1 MAQTETV
8 TVMITDLV
16 GSTGLES
23 RIGPGAADELRA
35 EHFGLI
41 RSALGEKGGRE
52 VKNTGDGLM
61 VAFDSAADAVACA
74 VAVQQRLERRNRN
87 AAEQLL
93 VKVGLS
99 SGDASVQGDD
109 YFGMPVVEA
118 ARLCE
123 AARGGQVLAKELVA
137 HLAAG
142 RGGEFSAV
150 GPLELKGL
158 PEPLA
163 TVEVSWRSSEE
174 RSPLPLRLQE
184 LPPGGF
190 VGREQEKAK
199 LSELFGAAS
208 SGERRLALLSGEPGI
223 GKTRLATHTALEE
236 RSSAD
241 ALVLYGRCDEEL
253 AIPYGA
259 WVEAL
264 SHLVEHAPEALLRIH
279 AERHGGELQRIV
291 PQLKDRLPDLPDP
304 RKTDP
309 DTERYL
315 LWGAVVGLLV
325 EASSREPVILILD
338 DLHWAD
344 KPTLL
349 LLKHLLK
356 EGQGA
361 YLLIIATYR
370 ESDLH
375 RSHPL
380 AELLADLPR
389 IGGVERL
396 ALPGLSQEEIVQIM
410 ERAGGHEL
418 DQGLTALSRELHR
431 ETDGNPFYT
440 GELLRHLLE
449 TGTIYQQDGGRFT
462 VKGELSGLGLPQS
475 VREVLGRRVE
485 RLGEQTCTLLSLAAV
500 IGREFDLELL
510 AAVSGA
516 DEDQVLERLEEAVYA
531 SVLSESATSGRF
543 YFAHALINHTLY
555 EDLGQTRR
563 ARTHRRIAEALE
575 AQLGEDPGARVGE
588 LAHHWAQATSAVDLS
603 KAVTYA
609 RMAGERALSEL
620 APDEAVRWF
629 SQAVEL
635 AGDRVEPT
643 ERCELLIGLGE
654 AQRQSGEAAFRETL
668 LQASRIAS
676 ELDDAERAARA
687 VLANSRGEPSAYGQV
702 DEEFVGAIERALE
715 LQGPDGDTATRA
727 LLLSLQSLE
736 LAFEFDHRPRRE
748 LAEGALALAREAGDA
763 STLARV
769 LIAYF
774 YAVWAPDT
782 LERRRELFPELL
794 DSAMRSRDPALEYW
808 AANREYGTVAM
819 EVGELERAGAATER
833 EIALSEKGEPTMRWV
848 TTFNGAGLALLRGD
862 LARAE
867 RLAEEAVQ
875 IGADAGQPDAYMV
888 YSGQLQEI
896 RLYQGRGG
904 ELIELLEQSVAA
916 NPGIP
921 AWRAAL
927 AQTLGW
933 VGRTERSAAI
943 VADAATDGFE
953 HVHWDQ
959 FRLATLAMY
968 AEAATL
974 AEVSGAAG
982 VLYELIEP
990 WADQIAWVGAIT
1002 YGQASTYLGLLATAL
1017 GRHEHA
1023 DEHFKRS
1030 CEFHEA
1036 NELLLWAARAHLG
1049 WAEALA
1055 GRGETEPARSEA
1067 ARALELSREHRYGL
1081 FEPRAAALVETASA
1095 AGA

>member
-23 RIGPGAADELRA
+23 RIGPGAADELRT

-109 YFGMPVVEA
+109 YFGMPVIEA

-123 AARGGQVLAKELVA
+123 AARGGQILAKELVA
-137 HLAAG
+137 HLSAG

-150 GPLELKGL
+150 GALELKGL

-163 TVEVSWRSSEE
+163 TVEVQWRSSEE

-199 LSELFGAAS
+199 LSELFNEAS

-236 RSSAD
+236 RSAAD

-253 AIPYGA
+253 AVPYGA

-304 RKTDP
+304 RQTDP

-325 EASSREPVILILD
+325 EASTREPVIAILD

-361 YLLIIATYR
+361 HLLIIATYR

-389 IGGVERL
+389 IGGVARISL
-396 ALPGLSQEEIVQIM
+396 SGLSQSEIVQIM

-449 TGTIYQQDGGRFT
+449 TGTIYQQESGRFT
-462 VKGELSGLGLPQS
+462 VKGELSELGLPQS

-510 AAVSGA
+510 AAVSA
-516 DEDQVLERLEEAVYA
+516 TDEDQVLERLEEAVSA

-588 LAHHWAQATSAVDLS
+588 LAHHWAQATSAVDLA

-629 SQAVEL
+629 SQALEL
-635 AGDRVEPT
+635 AGDRVEPA

-654 AQRQSGEAAFRETL
+654 AERQSGEAAFRETL

-676 ELDDAERAARA
+676 ELEDAELAARA
-687 VLANSRGEPSAYGQV
+687 ALANSRGDPSAYGQV
-702 DEEFVGAIERALE
+702 DEERVGAIERALA
-715 LQGPDGDTATRA
+715 LQRPDGNLATRA

-748 LAEGALALAREAGDA
+748 LAEQALALAREAGDA
-763 STLARV
+763 RTLDRV
-769 LIAYF
+769 LISYC

-782 LERRRELFPELL
+782 LARRLELLPELL
-794 DSAMRSRDPALEYW
+794 DSAGRSGDPALEYW
-808 AANREYGTVAM
+808 AANREYNVAIEGG
-819 EVGELERAGAATER
+819 EVQRGETAVQRATAIAEKQGEPVVRWLETYGAACR
-833 EIALSEKGEPTMRWV
+833 
-848 TTFNGAGLALLRGD
+848 ALLRGD
-862 LARAE
+862 LASAE
-867 RLAEEAVQ
+867 RLAEEAMQ
-875 IGADAGQPDAYMV
+875 IGADAGQPDVYML
-888 YSGQLQEI
+888 YGGQLQEI

-933 VGRTERSAAI
+933 VGRTEQSAAV

-953 HVHWDQ
+953 HVRWDQ
-959 FRLATLAMY
+959 IRLSTLAMY

-974 AEVSGAAG
+974 AEVSDAAG

-1002 YGQASTYLGLLATAL
+1002 YGQASTYLGLLATTL
-1017 GRHEHA
+1017 GRHERA

-1030 CEFHEA
+1030 CEFHET
-1036 NELLLWAARAHLG
+1036 NELWLWAARAHLG

-1055 GRGETEPARSEA
+1055 GRGETERARREA
-1067 ARALELSREHRYGL
+1067 ARTLELSREHGYGL
-1081 FEPRAAALVETASA
+1081 FESRAAAIAE
-1095 AGA
+1095 AGAAA